1 VVSELLSEIPEI
13 SFISVEISL
22 IVTERGDEGVVKIN

>member
-1 VVSELLSEIPEI
+1 VFSESLSGILAI
-13 SFISVEISL
+13 SFICGEIAL